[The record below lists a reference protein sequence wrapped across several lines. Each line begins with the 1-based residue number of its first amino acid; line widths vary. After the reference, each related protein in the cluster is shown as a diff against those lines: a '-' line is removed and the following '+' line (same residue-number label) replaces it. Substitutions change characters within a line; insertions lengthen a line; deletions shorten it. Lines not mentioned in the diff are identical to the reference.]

1 VGTTFGGDLIFI
13 LVINYYMLEN
23 DIIPDDLKRKIQPM
37 EAIG

>member
-13 LVINYYMLEN
+13 LVINYMLEN
-23 DIIPDDLKRKIQPM
+23 DIIPGDLKRKIQPM